1 MPTFTQL
8 EYALAVDRERHFGR
22 AARLCHVSQPSL
34 STLILKLESELG
46 YSLFDRSKK
55 PILPTAE
62 GELFLAEVREIM
74 VRVASL
80 GSIMDSDTPKGT
92 YRLGIIPTMAPTL
105 LPKLI
110 LNISRAL
117 PQVSFQIEEMKTSDI
132 IACLSRDEL
141 DGGILATPLNE
152 PGIFETPLFYEP
164 FLLLTNSE
172 SEMSSKTTIREGDLK
187 GTQIW
192 LLGEG
197 HCFRGQAMQ
206 ICSNQVASVYSKIH
220 LESAGMATIFELVK
234 ATQGASLIPYL
245 SSLNLREGKIISFEK
260 PWPAREVSLVT
271 SRPKY
276 KSKINDAIATAIK
289 SQLPDHLKKIKAK
302 DVHVIGLSREPLR
315 SSTNNLL

>member
-8 EYALAVDRERHFGR
+8 EYALAVDRERHFGK
-22 AARLCHVSQPSL
+22 AARYCHVSQPSL

-46 YSLFDRSKK
+46 YSIFDRSKK
-55 PILPTAE
+55 PILPTSE
-62 GELFLAEVREIM
+62 GELFLVEVREIM
-74 VRVASL
+74 ARVATL
-80 GSIMDSDTPKGT
+80 GSINDTDTPKGS

-105 LPKLI
+105 LPKII
-110 LNISRAL
+110 LHISRHL
-117 PQVSFQIEEMKTSDI
+117 PHVNFQIEEMKTSDI
-132 IACLSRDEL
+132 MASLSRDEL

-172 SEMSSKTTIREGDLK
+172 STFALKTTISEVDLK
-187 GTQIW
+187 GSQIW

-197 HCFRGQAMQ
+197 HCFRGQVMQ
-206 ICSNQVASVYSKIH
+206 ICSDQVASVYSNIH

-234 ATQGASLIPYL
+234 ATNGASLIPYL
-245 SSLNLREGKIISFEK
+245 SSLNHQEGFIIPFEK

-276 KSKINDAIATAIK
+276 KAKINEVIADAVR
-289 SQLPDHLKKIKAK
+289 SQIPDHLRKIKAK
-302 DVHVIGLSREPLR
+302 DVHVIGLSDHRPR
-315 SSTNNLL
+315 SN